1 MSELNYINE
10 TVVPRMTKS
19 INDTIVPGMP
29 NSVSETVVPGMPDGV
44 SDTIVPRMPKSV
56 SDEQLFVFVPTGSDF
71 VAGIF
76 KINTNDFDKNSLPVL
91 KIVESESLDSSNENY
106 NANGYVRA
114 GIIKAYVY
122 EAFQKDLKDE
132 IAKKQDKNLSK
143 TIAKATTVEG
153 ALTNIDADAT
163 ALSLRVKTTEDDVAA
178 LQNTV
183 GNKNSGLVADVET
196 NTEAIRTINNTTIP
210 ALDKRVTANS
220 KSITTLDGKVTG
232 LSSGQEALKTRM
244 TAAETELN
252 AHATDIADLMTE
264 EANLRKDVNTN
275 SDNIATQGTAIEKN
289 TNDIKALQDTA
300 YGGETPIG
308 TYPSASTLPTSEQL
322 TAFVQQEVSRAP
334 KLGDVVLFTQIVT
347 GGTDKSYKFMYTAT
361 GWSNYVIPTVESA
374 TNTDK
379 GILQGTLGDT
389 TGNIQVSIA
398 GGKVADILVK
408 DGSTYKSIKTVLDNL
423 ATSITNTNST
433 VAANKTAADK
443 GIAEAKAAAAAVVK
457 KYNNVE
463 FTFVSNNDNTI
474 TNFPCKYT
482 ATIDGVTIDN
492 VADVYFSAVQIP
504 LEIFSSYVLVEA
516 GKVSIFATTK
526 VNYPTSVTVPTVR
539 IS

>member
-10 TVVPRMTKS
+10 TVVPRTPKS
-19 INDTIVPGMP
+19 INETVVSGTSKGI
-29 NSVSETVVPGMPDGV
+29 SETVVPGMPDGV

-56 SDEQLFVFVPTGSDF
+56 SDEQLFVFVPIGSDF

-91 KIVESESLDSSNENY
+91 KIVESTTLDSSDENY
-106 NANGYVRA
+106 NSNGYVRA

-122 EAFQKDLKDE
+122 NAFQKDLKDE
-132 IAKKQDKNLSK
+132 IDKKQDKNLSK

-153 ALTNIDADAT
+153 ALTNIDADVT
-163 ALSLRVKTTEDDVAA
+163 ALSGRVKTTEDDITA

-220 KSITTLDGKVTG
+220 KSITTLDGKVTD
-232 LSSGQEALKTRM
+232 LSNNKQDKSINIPGI
-244 TAAETELN
+244 TA
-252 AHATDIADLMTE
+252 
-264 EANLRKDVNTN
+264 
-275 SDNIATQGTAIEKN
+275 KN
-289 TNDIKALQDTA
+289 VEGALQELDGESSAHTESINSLKAADEGLIARVKNLEQSA

-308 TYPSASTLPTSEQL
+308 TYPSAATLPTQAQL

-347 GGTDKSYKFMYTAT
+347 GGTDKSYKFMYTTT

-389 TGNIQVSIA
+389 TGNVQVSIVD
-398 GGKVADILVK
+398 GKVADILVK
-408 DGSTYKSIKTVLDNL
+408 DGTTYKSVKTLLDGL
-423 ATSITNTNST
+423 ATKINNAQNT
-433 VAANKTAADK
+433 ADN
-443 GIAEAKAAAAAVVK
+443 IIK

-482 ATIDGVTIDN
+482 ATIDGVTLDN

-516 GKVSIFATTK
+516 NKVSIFATTK

>member
-10 TVVPRMTKS
+10 TV
-19 INDTIVPGMP
+19 
-29 NSVSETVVPGMPDGV
+29 
-44 SDTIVPRMPKSV
+44 VPRMPKSV
-56 SDEQLFVFVPTGSDF
+56 SDEQLFVFVPVGNDT

-76 KINTNDFDKNSLPVL
+76 KINKRDFDNSKLPVL
-91 KIVESESLDSSNENY
+91 TIKQDDTVTENGIGFVRSGAVY
-106 NANGYVRA
+106 SFVKTEDAALKTDLNAR
-114 GIIKAYVY
+114 I
-122 EAFQKDLKDE
+122 D
-132 IAKKQDKNLSK
+132 KKQDKNLSK
-143 TIAKATTVEG
+143 TIAEATTVEG

-163 ALSLRVKTTEDDVAA
+163 ALARRVKTTEDDITA

-183 GNKNSGLVADVET
+183 GNEDSGLVADVNT

-210 ALDKRVTANS
+210 ALDKRVTNNS
-220 KSITTLDGKVTG
+220 NSITTLDGKVTG

-244 TAAETELN
+244 TTAETELD
-252 AHATDIADLMTE
+252 AHTRDIAGLKNKDTE
-264 EANLRKDVNTN
+264 LGNSINKNTQ
-275 SDNIATQGTAIEKN
+275 DIAKNTSAIESN
-289 TNDIKALQDTA
+289 SNDIQQLKDAA

-308 TYPSASTLPTSEQL
+308 TYPSAATLPTQAQL

-379 GILQGTLGDT
+379 GILQGTLNDT
-389 TGNIQVSIA
+389 SGNIQVSIIA
-398 GGKVADILVK
+398 GKVADILVK
-408 DGSTYKSIKTVLDNL
+408 DVSTYKSIKMVLDNL
-423 ATSITNTNST
+423 ATSIANTNST

-443 GIAEAKAAAAAVVK
+443 GIAEAKAAAAAVIK

-463 FTFVSNNDNTI
+463 FTFVSSDDNTI

-482 ATIDGVTIDN
+482 ATIDGVTLDN

>member
-10 TVVPRMTKS
+10 MVVPRMPKS
-19 INDTIVPGMP
+19 IN
-29 NSVSETVVPGMPDGV
+29 ETVVSGMSKGINE
-44 SDTIVPRMPKSV
+44 TIVPRMPKSV
-56 SDEQLFVFVPTGSDF
+56 SDEQLFVFVPTGSDII
-71 VAGIF
+71 AGIF

-91 KIVESESLDSSNENY
+91 KIVESKSLDSSDKNY

-122 EAFQKDLKDE
+122 EAFQNLKDE

-153 ALTNIDADAT
+153 ALTNIDSDVT
-163 ALSLRVKTTEDDVAA
+163 ALSLRVKTTEDDITV

-183 GNKNSGLVADVET
+183 GNENSGLVADVET

-232 LSSGQEALKTRM
+232 LSNTKQDKAINISGIEAKTVEG
-244 TAAETELN
+244 ALTELDGESS
-252 AHATDIADLMTE
+252 AHAKSINSLKAADESL
-264 EANLRKDVNTN
+264 ANRVNN
-275 SDNIATQGTAIEKN
+275 LEQS
-289 TNDIKALQDTA
+289 A

-308 TYPSASTLPTSEQL
+308 TYPSAATLPTQAQL

-379 GILQGTLGDT
+379 GILQGTLNDT
-389 TGNIQVSIA
+389 TGNIQVSIID
-398 GGKVADILVK
+398 GKVADILVK
-408 DGSTYKSIKTVLDNL
+408 DDTTYKSIKTLLDGL
-423 ATSITNTNST
+423 ATKVNTAQN
-433 VAANKTAADK
+433 TADNV
-443 GIAEAKAAAAAVVK
+443 IK

>member
-10 TVVPRMTKS
+10 MVVPRMPKS
-19 INDTIVPGMP
+19 INETIVSGMSKGV
-29 NSVSETVVPGMPDGV
+29 NETV
-44 SDTIVPRMPKSV
+44 VPRMPKSV
-56 SDEQLFVFVPTGSDF
+56 SDEQLFVFVPTGSDII
-71 VAGIF
+71 AGIF

-91 KIVESESLDSSNENY
+91 KIVESESLDSSDENY
-106 NANGYVRA
+106 NSNGYVRA
-114 GIIKAYVY
+114 GIIKDYVDN
-122 EAFQKDLKDE
+122 ALQKDLKDE
-132 IAKKQDKNLSK
+132 INKKQDKNLSK

-153 ALTNIDADAT
+153 ALTNIDADVT
-163 ALSLRVKTTEDDVAA
+163 ALSLRVKTTEDDITA

-232 LSSGQEALKTRM
+232 LSNTKQDKAINIPGIEAKTVEG
-244 TAAETELN
+244 ALTELDGESS
-252 AHATDIADLMTE
+252 AHAKSINNLKAADESL
-264 EANLRKDVNTN
+264 ANRVNN
-275 SDNIATQGTAIEKN
+275 LEQS
-289 TNDIKALQDTA
+289 A

-308 TYPSASTLPTSEQL
+308 TYPSATTLPTQAQL
-322 TAFVQQEVSRAP
+322 TSFVQKEVSRAP

-389 TGNIQVSIA
+389 TGNVQVSIVD
-398 GGKVADILVK
+398 GKVADILVK
-408 DGSTYKSIKTVLDNL
+408 DDTTYKSIKTLLDGL
-423 ATSITNTNST
+423 ATKINNAQNT
-433 VAANKTAADK
+433 ADN
-443 GIAEAKAAAAAVVK
+443 IIK

-482 ATIDGVTIDN
+482 ATIDGVTLDN

>member
-10 TVVPRMTKS
+10 MVVPRMPKS
-19 INDTIVPGMP
+19 INETIVSGMS
-29 NSVSETVVPGMPDGV
+29 NGINETV
-44 SDTIVPRMPKSV
+44 VPRMPKSV
-56 SDEQLFVFVPTGSDF
+56 SDEQLFVFVPTGSDII
-71 VAGIF
+71 AGIF

-91 KIVESESLDSSNENY
+91 KIVESKSLDSSDKNY
-106 NANGYVRA
+106 NANGYIRA
-114 GIIKAYVY
+114 GIIKAYVD
-122 EAFQKDLKDE
+122 AADQALQKDFKDK
-132 IAKKQDKNLSK
+132 IDKKQDKNLSK

-163 ALSLRVKTTEDDVAA
+163 ALSGRVSTAESEIDA

-220 KSITTLDGKVTG
+220 NSITTLDGKVTG

-252 AHATDIADLMTE
+252 AHARDIADLITE
-264 EANLRKDVNTN
+264 EANLRKDINTN

-289 TNDIKALQDTA
+289 TNDIKALQDAA

-347 GGTDKSYKFMYTAT
+347 GSTDKSYKFMYTAT

-408 DGSTYKSIKTVLDNL
+408 DGSTYKSIKTVFDNL
-423 ATSITNTNST
+423 ATSIANTNST

-443 GIAEAKAAAAAVVK
+443 GIAEAKAAAAAVIK

-482 ATIDGVTIDN
+482 ATIDGVTLDN